1 MSMRC
6 VVMTT
11 CRNRNLEPVF
21 PTGVQGRFLDATSCG
36 SKLKQ
41 SALHL
46 FAASTRALGSTSES
60 YAMDTTARASP
71 MWSADK
77 ATVSSTSEIAQFLN
91 DLETPSFG

>member
-1 MSMRC
+1 MRRRC
-6 VVMTT
+6 
-11 CRNRNLEPVF
+11 F
-21 PTGVQGRFLDATSCG
+21 
-36 SKLKQ
+36 KQ

-46 FAASTRALGSTSES
+46 FHSHTRALGSSES

>member
-1 MSMRC
+1 MRQ
-6 VVMTT
+6 
-11 CRNRNLEPVF
+11 NSF
-21 PTGVQGRFLDATSCG
+21 
-36 SKLKQ
+36 KQ

-46 FAASTRALGSTSES
+46 FIAAPRPKRSSES

>member
-1 MSMRC
+1 MRRR
-6 VVMTT
+6 VAV
-11 CRNRNLEPVF
+11 
-21 PTGVQGRFLDATSCG
+21 S
-36 SKLKQ
+36 LKQ

-46 FAASTRALGSTSES
+46 FARDASARSTRLS